1 MGVQITTST
10 KNGKGFALPFT
21 ARQFISFSYGGKNI
35 EDFDLI
41 AVFPSDRLEKGIY
54 SDFKDITSSNDIT
67 DGQIFWKSVFQANK
81 LNFKLATDGMSSEN
95 YEEFKRW
102 FKPGQVRE
110 LILSEFPNRAIMA
123 RVSSAPMISL
133 LPFEEQKNFTIGDS
147 TYNFSTSIYK
157 GEIDLEFIMDDP
169 HWYAKTSYFND
180 LEDEKIIDEETEKEI
195 ITFYQKDKIKIIYE
209 DKIPALPMFA
219 NNGRILLGE
228 NYVYDNGE
236 IKLNLGQSLSIENP
250 LYLYNCGT
258 ATTKP
263 ILSFKILPVFHNE
276 YINYPSSNYIDLDP
290 YCNSYI
296 EIVISANS
304 SLELDES
311 ATSYVEKLFVSGA
324 GLEDKI
330 YSSLDAGTQ
339 TFLFTTP
346 NLYTSYNYII
356 KLFTEIQA
364 GDSILDLRKK
374 IRDEIHNYYTR
385 AYAIALIDAI
395 RNFRKEGAFL
405 EGDASNLLSAMGLMF
420 RATPESESGYKLTVT
435 VDSKIGMTTI
445 STECRVIN
453 HIEYNENGFN
463 DDGTNFSII
472 SVVENAGDMV
482 KSKYLQIEDRT
493 IFGTGNTIA
502 VQNCLQVTSSCD
514 LSDLKIDFKYYY
526 L

>member
-1 MGVQITTST
+1 MGVQITTAT

-21 ARQFISFSYGGKNI
+21 ARQFISFSYGGKDI

-41 AVFPSDRLEKGIY
+41 STFPSDRLEKGIY

-81 LNFKLATDGMSSEN
+81 LKFKLATDGMSSEN

-102 FKPGQVRE
+102 FRPGQIKE

-123 RVSSAPMISL
+123 RISAAPAISL
-133 LPFEEQKNFTIGDS
+133 LPFEEQKSFKIGES
-147 TYNFSTSIYK
+147 AYNFSTSVYK

-169 HWYAKTSYFND
+169 HWYAKTSYFKD
-180 LEDEKIIDEETEKEI
+180 LNNEVTENNKILL
-195 ITFYQKDKIKIIYE
+195 YQKDKIKIIYE

-228 NYVYDNGE
+228 NYIYSNGE
-236 IKLNLGQSLSIENP
+236 IKLNEGQPLSMENP

-258 ATTKP
+258 ASTKP
-263 ILSFKILPVFHNE
+263 IISFSILPVFHNE

-296 EIVISANS
+296 EIVISTNS
-304 SLELDES
+304 SLELDET
-311 ATSYVEKLFVSGA
+311 APSYIEKLFISGA

-330 YSSLDAGTQ
+330 YSSLEAGTQ
-339 TFLFTTP
+339 NFLFTTP

-356 KLFTEIQA
+356 KLFTEIRV
-364 GDSILDLRKK
+364 GDSILELRKK

-435 VDSKIGMTTI
+435 IDSKIGMTTI

>member
-1 MGVQITTST
+1 MGIQITTAT
-10 KNGKGFALPFT
+10 KNGKGKALPFT

-35 EDFDLI
+35 EDFNLI
-41 AVFPSDRLEKGIY
+41 AVFSSDRLEKGIY
-54 SDFKDITSSNDIT
+54 SEFRDITSSNDIT

-81 LNFKLATDGMSSEN
+81 LNFRLATDGMSSEN

-123 RVSSAPMISL
+123 RISSAPMISL
-133 LPFEEQKNFTIGDS
+133 LPFEEKKNFTIGNN
-147 TYNFSTSIYK
+147 TYDFSTSIYK
-157 GEIDLEFIMDDP
+157 GEIDLEFVMDDP
-169 HWYAKTSYFND
+169 YWYSKTNYFDN
-180 LEDEKIIDEETEKEI
+180 LEDEVIVDEETKKEI
-195 ITFYQKDKIKIIYE
+195 ATFYQKDKIKIIYE
-209 DKIPALPMFA
+209 DKIPALPMFD
-219 NNGRILLGE
+219 NNSRILLGE
-228 NYVYDNGE
+228 NYIYNNGKIE
-236 IKLNLGQSLSIENP
+236 LNPGQPLSSEKP

-258 ATTKP
+258 ALTKP
-263 ILSFKILPVFHNE
+263 ILSFEIEPVFHNN

-296 EIVISANS
+296 EIVISTNS
-304 SLELDES
+304 SLELDET
-311 ATSYVEKLFVSGA
+311 ATSYVEKLFISGT

-330 YSSLDAGTQ
+330 YSSLNAGSQ

-356 KLFTEIQA
+356 KLFTEIQT
-364 GDSILDLRKK
+364 GDSILELRKK
-374 IRDEIHNYYTR
+374 IRDEVHNYYTR

-395 RNFRKEGAFL
+395 RQFRTEGAFKD
-405 EGDASNLLSAMGLMF
+405 GDRSKLLDKMGLMF
-420 RATPESESGYKLTVT
+420 RSTEGAYSITVT
-435 VDSKIGMTTI
+435 ADSKIGMTTI
-445 STECRVIN
+445 STQCRVIRN
-453 HIEYNENGFN
+453 VKYDENGFEITYN
-463 DDGTNFSII
+463 DPI

-493 IFGTGNTIA
+493 VFSASNTITA
-502 VQNCLQVTSSCD
+502 NECLQIKSSCD

>member
-1 MGVQITTST
+1 MGVQITTAT

-54 SDFKDITSSNDIT
+54 SDFRDITSSNDIT

-102 FKPGQVRE
+102 FKPGQIRE
-110 LILSEFPNRAIMA
+110 LILSEFSNRAIMA

-133 LPFEEQKNFTIGDS
+133 LPFEEQKNFTIGES

-157 GEIDLEFIMDDP
+157 GEIDLEFVMDDP
-169 HWYAKTSYFND
+169 HWYAKTSYFSN
-180 LEDEKIIDEETEKEI
+180 LEDEKTEKGDI
-195 ITFYQKDKIKIIYE
+195 ILYQKDKIKIIYE
-209 DKIPALPMFA
+209 DKIPALPMFSS
-219 NNGRILLGE
+219 NYKILLGE
-228 NYVYDNGE
+228 NYIYNNNNIEINNGQKLTTDN
-236 IKLNLGQSLSIENP
+236 NLL
-250 LYLYNCGT
+250 LYNCGT
-258 ATTKP
+258 ASTKP
-263 ILSFKILPVFHNE
+263 ILSFSILPVFHDE
-276 YINYPSSNYIDLDP
+276 YINYPASNYIDLDP

-296 EIVISANS
+296 EISIAANS
-304 SLELDES
+304 FLELDEN
-311 ATSYVEKLFVSGA
+311 APSYVEKTFTSDSD
-324 GLEDKI
+324 LENKI
-330 YSSLDAGTQ
+330 YSSLEAGSQ
-339 TFLFTTP
+339 IFRFTTP

-356 KLFTEIQA
+356 KLFREIKA

-374 IRDEIHNYYTR
+374 IRDEVHNYYTR

-395 RNFRKEGAFL
+395 RNFRSEGAFL
-405 EGDASNLLSAMGLMF
+405 DGDSSELLRVMGLMF
-420 RATPESESGYKLTVT
+420 RTTAESENGNPITIIVN
-435 VDSKIGMTTI
+435 SKIGMTTI
-445 STECRVIN
+445 STKCRIIN
-453 HIEYNENGFN
+453 QIEFGENGFMI
-463 DDGTNFSII
+463 DDNGTNFSII

-493 IFGTGNTIA
+493 VFSASNTITA
-502 VQNCLQVTSSCD
+502 NECLQIKSSCE